1 MTDTPRIPATLEH
14 LAVPISQLKH
24 YGKNPRRG
32 DVDIIKES
40 LKTNGQYKPVT
51 VRTGTNEIL
60 AGNHTVKAAK
70 ALGWTHIAAT
80 FIDATDTQA
89 ARIVLIDNRAND
101 LATYDPDILRNMLE
115 GLPDLQG
122 TGYTPDDLEA
132 MIPAQDIAEPRLGA
146 DDIPDTVP
154 PISKPGDVWILGR
167 HRLVV
172 GDATD
177 PHAWHQA
184 LQGKPA
190 DLMWTDPPYGVDYL
204 VNMTPEQAKRAHR
217 RTDGLTI
224 TNDAALDLG
233 PLLETSFD
241 LAVKHLK
248 PGAPVY
254 IAHADANRVIF
265 ETRARAAGFLI
276 RQNLIWVKSTL
287 ALGRNDYHY
296 RHEPILEAETPPKPA
311 KTPKRDQP
319 AEDLTHEPILYGF
332 NKGGTGRLGRGGK
345 RWYGTDN
352 RTTVFEIPKP
362 PASREHP
369 TMKPVALIL
378 AMLAN
383 SARPGHLI
391 VDPFGGSGSTLIA
404 AETHGAKA
412 ALIEI
417 DPHYADVICAR
428 YQRHTGRQVKTPDG
442 TPVDFTRNTP

>member
-1 MTDTPRIPATLEH
+1 MTDAPRIPATLKH
-14 LAVPISQLKH
+14 LAVPIDQLKH

-32 DVDIIKES
+32 DVDLIKES

-80 FIDATDTQA
+80 FMDVTDAQA
-89 ARIVLIDNRAND
+89 AKIVLVDNRAND
-101 LATYDPDILRNMLE
+101 LATYDQDNLRDMLDS
-115 GLPDLQG
+115 LPDLEG

-132 MIPAQDIAEPRLGA
+132 MIPPQDIAEARIGA
-146 DDIPDTVP
+146 DDIPDTTP
-154 PISKPGDVWILGR
+154 PISKPGDVWVLGR
-167 HRLVV
+167 HRLVC

-190 DLMWTDPPYGVDYL
+190 DLMWTDPPYGVDYVGGSHAL
-204 VNMTPEQAKRAHR
+204 SPKERLAAGGQTIKNDGTI
-217 RTDGLTI
+217 GLTQLL
-224 TNDAALDLG
+224 TPAFQLAA
-233 PLLETSFD
+233 
-241 LAVKHLK
+241 AHLK
-248 PGAPVY
+248 PGAATY
-254 IAHADANRVIF
+254 IAHADANRVVF
-265 ETRARAAGFLI
+265 ETTARAAGFLI
-276 RQNLIWVKSTL
+276 RQNLIWVKNTI
-287 ALGRNDYHY
+287 ALGHNDYHY
-296 RHEPILEAETPPKPA
+296 RHEPILEAEAPPKPTKQA
-311 KTPKRDQP
+311 KPPAP

-332 NKGGTGRLGRGGK
+332 NKGGSGRLGRGGK

-362 PASREHP
+362 AASREHP

-391 VDPFGGSGSTLIA
+391 ADPFGGSGSTLIA

-417 DPHYADVICAR
+417 DPHYCDVICAR
-428 YQRHTGRQVKTPDG
+428 YQRHTGKPVKTPDG
-442 TPVDFTRNTP
+442 QTVDFTRGTTS